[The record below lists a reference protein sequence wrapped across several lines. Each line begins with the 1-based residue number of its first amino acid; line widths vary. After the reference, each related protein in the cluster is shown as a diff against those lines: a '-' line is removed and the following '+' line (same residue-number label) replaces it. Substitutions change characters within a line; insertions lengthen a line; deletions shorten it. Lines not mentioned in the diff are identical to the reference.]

1 MGAMTGDFSH
11 IACCAD
17 LHEDDASLAIRSRHT
32 ARALLEHLAT
42 IALSVEDAALV
53 LRVLALLATEDA
65 AEWVDGRLEVELVG
79 HGTGTSVE
87 IVTSIGGGLRER
99 LLPRLTLRAAMAEL
113 VAAVERA
120 PVSIEPLFVWHG
132 SGGRVKLVPDATAP
146 RSVRP
151 RPPIA
156 IAGDSLVESVPP
168 LPPGHAL
175 HEEEA
180 VASPEK
186 APRGLGDLD
195 DPLTDL
201 DQGWGG

>member
-1 MGAMTGDFSH
+1 MAGDFSH

-17 LHEDDASLAIRSRHT
+17 LHEDDVSVAIRSRNT

-79 HGTGTSVE
+79 HGTATSVE

-120 PVSIEPLFVWHG
+120 PASIEPLFVWHG
-132 SGGRVKLVPDATAP
+132 SGGRVKLVRDATAP

-168 LPPGHAL
+168 LPPEHVLREPEG
-175 HEEEA
+175 
-180 VASPEK
+180 VAQPEK
-186 APRGLGDLD
+186 VQAEVGEHD

-201 DQGWGG
+201 DHGWGG